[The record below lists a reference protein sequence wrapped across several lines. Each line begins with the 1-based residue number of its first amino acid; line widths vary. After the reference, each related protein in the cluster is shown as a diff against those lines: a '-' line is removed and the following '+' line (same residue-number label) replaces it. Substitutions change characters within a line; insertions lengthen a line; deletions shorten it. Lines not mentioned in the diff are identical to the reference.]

1 MKYYSEKDILTV
13 LLKIIKKLNNA
24 LPIILHVSKLSL
36 EYLKHLIDI
45 SDGKSTLTI
54 NSIRLKCDK
63 LDISKY
69 TFSNIKKMT
78 KKYDLTFLNNDYF
91 NRLSTKLLLIK

>member
-1 MKYYSEKDILTV
+1 M
-13 LLKIIKKLNNA
+13 
-24 LPIILHVSKLSL
+24 PIILHVSKLSL
-36 EYLKHLIDI
+36 DYLKHLIDI
-45 SDGKSTLTI
+45 GDGKSALTV

-63 LDISKY
+63 LDVSKY